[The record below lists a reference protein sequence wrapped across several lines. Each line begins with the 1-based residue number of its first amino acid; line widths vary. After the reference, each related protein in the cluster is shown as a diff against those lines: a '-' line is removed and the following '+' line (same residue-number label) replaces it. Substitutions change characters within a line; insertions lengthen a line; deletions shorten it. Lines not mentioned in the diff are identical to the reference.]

1 MTQAVRPTALVTG
14 ASRHRHAFV
23 LGAGLAACALLGA
36 ASAPAPRFSLAEPSF
51 SPDGRTIVFVSGGDI
66 WTVPAAGGTARLLVS
81 HPSTESRPL
90 FSPDGKRLAFAS
102 NRTGNGDIYVLTLD
116 TGELKRL
123 TFDDSDEKLDAWS
136 SDGKWIYFS
145 SNGRDISGMNDVY
158 RVSPEGG
165 MPMPV
170 TADRYVSEFFSAPSP
185 DGAALAFTARGI
197 ASNQWWRKGSSHLD
211 ESEIWVKREGR
222 YERLTPP
229 GARQMWPMWSPDG
242 KAVYFMSD
250 RGGPQNI
257 WVRPATGPAKALTRF
272 TGGRVLW
279 PSLSSDG
286 KTIVFERNFGLW
298 KCDTATGEAAEIP
311 IVLQGVPAGPAVE
324 HLSLGNPI
332 EELAVSPDGK
342 KLAFAIRGEIF
353 AASAKDGGD
362 AARVTRTSAKESQ
375 IVWAPDS
382 RRIAYVSDRDGVQ
395 HEFLYDFKTGVE
407 TRLTNGAAH
416 DAAARFSPDGKLLA
430 FERGEKEVR
439 VLDIAS
445 KEERLLASGF
455 LDDALDPGH
464 PLAWSPDGK
473 WIAFLQTSAKLFS
486 NVEVVP
492 AAGGPSRPISFLAN
506 VFGGSVTWSPDGT
519 YLLFDSGQRT
529 EPRQLARI
537 DLVPRAPKFREDQFR
552 ELFDEPAK
560 AAAEKTDK
568 TDKTDKKSDPTEK
581 PAEAGDAAKKKEPK
595 PTEIVFDAIK
605 QRLSLVPVGVDVR
618 EQTVSPDGKW
628 ALLVASAAGQE
639 NLYVYS
645 LDELAKDRPVAKQLA
660 STPGPKRNAQFS
672 PDSKDV
678 FYLDEGRIQT
688 VSVEK
693 REPKGISVTAELDVD
708 FEAQKREVFHQAWSY
723 LNDKF
728 FDPKFNGADWEA
740 VRREYEPRVTGARTA
755 DETRRIINL
764 MIGEL
769 NASHCGIAAPGS
781 SNQTSSGRLGLR
793 FDPAEYEASGRL
805 KVTEVIPLSPAAL
818 AKAAAPGDV
827 LVSVDGA
834 DISARTNL
842 DEMLDHKIG
851 KRVTLKI
858 AQGGDAAKAKES
870 TVRPIAMA
878 AEKTLL
884 YRAWVEASRDYVHR
898 VSGGRLGYVHMPD
911 MGAASLAQLSIDLD
925 TENHTRDG
933 VVIDVRNNNGG
944 FVNVYAIDVLARRG
958 YLSMTP
964 RGRLTAP
971 ARTVLGQRSLEKPT
985 ILVVNQHSLSDAED
999 FTEGYRA
1006 LKLGKVVG
1014 EPTAG
1019 WIIYTGGTTLI
1030 DGSNLRLPQI
1040 RIDDSEG
1047 KPMEMH
1053 PRPVDIE
1060 VVRPIGEGLSGRD
1073 TQLDAAVRE
1082 LLKQV
1087 DGK

>member
-1 MTQAVRPTALVTG
+1 MRA
-14 ASRHRHAFV
+14 RHA
-23 LGAGLAACALLGA
+23 LLLCAGLAACALLGA
-36 ASAPAPRFSLAEPSF
+36 VNPASPRPSFAEPSF

-66 WTVPAAGGTARLLVS
+66 WTVPSAGGTARLLVS
-81 HPSTESRPL
+81 HPATESRPL

-123 TFDDSDEKLDAWS
+123 TFDDSEEKLDAWS
-136 SDGKWIYFS
+136 QDGKWIYFS

-165 MPMPV
+165 TPMPV

-185 DGAALAFTARGI
+185 DGSALAFTARGI
-197 ASNQWWRKGSSHLD
+197 ASTQWWRKGSSHLD
-211 ESEIWVKREGR
+211 ESEIWVKRDSR

-229 GARQMWPMWSPDG
+229 GARQIWPMWSPDG
-242 KAVYFMSD
+242 KTVYYMSD
-250 RGGPQNI
+250 RGGSQNI
-257 WVRPATGPAKALTRF
+257 WVRPPAAPAKALTHF
-272 TGGRVLW
+272 ANGRVLW
-279 PSLSSDG
+279 PSLSADG
-286 KTIVFERNFGLW
+286 KTIVFERNFAIW
-298 KCDTATGEAAEIP
+298 KCDTATGESSEIP

-324 HLSLGNPI
+324 HLSLGSPI
-332 EELAVSPDGK
+332 EEVAVSPDGK
-342 KLAFAIRGEIF
+342 KLVFAIRGEIF

-362 AARVTRTSAKESQ
+362 AARVTRTSAKEAQ

-382 RRIAYVSDRDGVQ
+382 RRIVYVSDRDGVQ

-407 TRLTNGAAH
+407 TRLTNGTVN

-430 FERGEKEVR
+430 FERGEREIR
-439 VLDIAS
+439 VLDLAS
-445 KEERLLASGF
+445 KEERLLASDF
-455 LDDALDPGH
+455 LANALDPGH

-473 WIAFLQTSAKLFS
+473 WIAFFRTSAKLFS
-486 NVEVVP
+486 NIEVVP
-492 AAGGPSRPISFLAN
+492 SAGGASKPVSFLAN
-506 VFGGSVTWSPDGT
+506 VFGSSVTWSPDGT
-519 YLLFDSGQRT
+519 YLVFDTGQRT
-529 EPRQLARI
+529 EQRQLARI

-560 AAAEKTDK
+560 ASTEKTDK
-568 TDKTDKKSDPTEK
+568 EDKNDKAAK
-581 PAEAGDAAKKKEPK
+581 PAESAEAKKKEPK
-595 PTEIVFDAIK
+595 PTEIIFDGIK

-618 EQTVSPDGKW
+618 EQTISPDGRW

-645 LDELAKDRPVAKQLA
+645 LDELAKDPPVAKQLT
-660 STPGPKRNAQFS
+660 STSGPKRNAQFS

-693 REPKGISVTAELDVD
+693 REPKGISVTAEFDVD

-723 LNDKF
+723 LNDQF
-728 FDPKFNGADWEA
+728 FDPKFNGVDWEA
-740 VRREYEPRVTGARTA
+740 VRREYEPQVSGARTA
-755 DETRRIINL
+755 DETRRLINL

-769 NASHCGIAAPGS
+769 NSSHCGIYAPRS
-781 SNQTSSGRLGLR
+781 SYQTSSGRVGLR
-793 FDPAEYEASGRL
+793 FDAAEYEASGRL
-805 KVTEVIPLSPAAL
+805 RVTEVIPLSPSAL
-818 AKAAAPGDV
+818 AKAVSPGDV
-827 LVSVDGA
+827 LLSVDGS

-842 DEMLDHKIG
+842 DELLNHKIG

-858 AQGGDAAKAKES
+858 APRGDAVKAKES

-884 YRAWVEASRDYVHR
+884 YRAWVDASREYVYR
-898 VSGGRLGYVHMPD
+898 ASGGRLGYVHMPD
-911 MGAASLAQLSIDLD
+911 MGAESLAQLSIDLD
-925 TENHTRDG
+925 SENHARDG

-985 ILVVNQHSLSDAED
+985 ILVVNQYSLSDAED
-999 FTEGYRA
+999 FTEGYRT

-1019 WIIYTGGTTLI
+1019 WIIYTGGTELM
-1030 DGSNLRLPQI
+1030 DGSNLRLPRV
-1040 RIDDSEG
+1040 RIDDSQG

-1073 TQLDAAVRE
+1073 TQLDAAVKE
-1082 LLKQV
+1082 LLKQI
-1087 DGK
+1087 DAK

>member
-1 MTQAVRPTALVTG
+1 MKY
-14 ASRHRHAFV
+14 RHALFP
-23 LGAGLAACALLGA
+23 GIGLAACALLGA
-36 ASAPAPRFSLAEPSF
+36 VSPAPPRPSFAEPSF

-66 WTVPAAGGTARLLVS
+66 WTVPAEGGTARLLVS
-81 HPSTESRPL
+81 HPATESRPL
-90 FSPDGKRLAFAS
+90 YSPDGKRLAFAS
-102 NRTGNGDIYVLTLD
+102 NRTGNGDIYLLTLE

-123 TFDDSDEKLDAWS
+123 TFDDSEEKLDAWS
-136 SDGKWIYFS
+136 RDGKWIYFS

-165 MPMPV
+165 TPMPA

-197 ASNQWWRKGSSHLD
+197 ASSQWWRKGSSHLD

-242 KAVYFMSD
+242 KTVYFMSD

-257 WVRPATGPAKALTRF
+257 WVRSPVAPARALTHF
-272 TGGRVLW
+272 TNGRVLW
-279 PSLSSDG
+279 PSLSPDG
-286 KTIVFERNFGLW
+286 RAIVFERNFGLW
-298 KCDTATGEAAEIP
+298 KCDTATGESAEIP
-311 IVLQGVPAGPAVE
+311 VALQGVPAGPAVE
-324 HLSLGNPI
+324 HLSLASPI
-332 EELAVSPDGK
+332 EELAISPDGK

-362 AARVTRTSAKESQ
+362 ATRVTRTSSKESQ

-395 HEFLYDFKTGVE
+395 HEYLYDFKAGTE
-407 TRLTNGAAH
+407 ARLTNGPSD

-430 FERGEKEVR
+430 FERGEKEIR
-439 VLDIAS
+439 VLDLAS
-445 KEERLLASGF
+445 KEERLLATGL

-473 WIAFLQTSAKLFS
+473 WVAFLNTSLKLFS
-486 NVEVVP
+486 NIEVV
-492 AAGGPSRPISFLAN
+492 AISGGASKPVSFLAN

-519 YLLFDSGQRT
+519 YLLFDTGQRT
-529 EPRQLARI
+529 ESRQLARI
-537 DLVPRAPKFREDQFR
+537 DLVPHAPKFREDQFR
-552 ELFDEPAK
+552 ELFDEPAR
-560 AAAEKTDK
+560 AITEKTDK
-568 TDKTDKKSDPTEK
+568 SDKTEKTEK
-581 PAEAGDAAKKKEPK
+581 DTESSDAAKKKDAK
-595 PTEIVFDAIK
+595 PTEIVFDGIR

-639 NLYVYS
+639 NLYIYS
-645 LDELAKDRPVAKQLA
+645 LDELAKDRPVAKQLTA
-660 STPGPKRNAQFS
+660 TNGPKRYAQFS

-728 FDPKFNGADWEA
+728 FDPKFNGVDWEA
-740 VRREYEPRVTGARTA
+740 VRRDYEPQVLGARTV

-769 NASHCGIAAPGS
+769 NASHCGISAPAS
-781 SNQTSSGRLGLR
+781 VNQISSGRLGLR

-805 KVTEVIPLSPAAL
+805 KVTEVIALSPAAL

-827 LVSVDGA
+827 LLSVDGT

-842 DEMLDHKIG
+842 DELLDHKIG
-851 KRVTLKI
+851 KRVTLKV
-858 AQGGDAAKAKES
+858 AAGGNGAKAKES

-911 MGAASLAQLSIDLD
+911 MGAASLAQLSVDLD
-925 TENHTRDG
+925 SENHARDG

-971 ARTVLGQRSLEKPT
+971 ARTVLGQRALEKPT

-1019 WIIYTGGTTLI
+1019 WIIYTGGIALI

-1073 TQLDAAVRE
+1073 SQLDAAVKA
-1082 LLKQV
+1082 LLAQLGAK
-1087 DGK
+1087 

>member
-1 MTQAVRPTALVTG
+1 MK
-14 ASRHRHAFV
+14 HRHSLV
-23 LGAGLAACALLGA
+23 LGAGLAACTLLGA
-36 ASAPAPRFSLAEPSF
+36 AGPTSPRPSPSFAEPSF
-51 SPDGRTIVFVSGGDI
+51 SPDGRTIAFASGGDI
-66 WTVPAAGGTARLLVS
+66 WTVPAEGGTARLLVS
-81 HPSTESRPL
+81 HPATESRPL

-136 SDGKWIYFS
+136 PDGKWLYFS

-158 RVSPEGG
+158 RVASEGG
-165 MPMPV
+165 TPMPV
-170 TADRYVSEFFSAPSP
+170 TAERYVSEFFSAPSP

-197 ASNQWWRKGSSHLD
+197 ASSQWWRRGSSHLD

-242 KAVYFMSD
+242 KTVYFMSD
-250 RGGPQNI
+250 RGGQQNI
-257 WVRPATGPAKALTRF
+257 WVRPATGPAKALTHF
-272 TGGRVLW
+272 AGGRVLW
-279 PSLSSDG
+279 PSLSADG
-286 KTIVFERNFGLW
+286 KTIVFERDFALW
-298 KCDTATGEAAEIP
+298 KCDTATGESAVIP
-311 IVLQGVPAGPAVE
+311 IALQGVPAGPAVD
-324 HLSLGNPI
+324 HLSIGNPI

-353 AASAKDGGD
+353 AASAKDGGE
-362 AARVTRTSAKESQ
+362 AIRVTRTSARESQ

-395 HEFLYDFKTGVE
+395 HEFLYDFKTGLE
-407 TRLTNGAAH
+407 TRLTNGASH
-416 DAAARFSPDGKLLA
+416 DAAASFSPDGKSLA
-430 FERGEKEVR
+430 FERGEKEIH
-439 VLDIAS
+439 VLDLAS
-445 KEERLLASGF
+445 KEERLLANGL
-455 LDDALDPGH
+455 LDDALEPGR

-473 WIAFLQTSAKLFS
+473 WIAFFRTSARLFS
-486 NVEVVP
+486 NIEVVP
-492 AAGGPSRPISFLAN
+492 AAGGASKPVSFLAN

-519 YLLFDSGQRT
+519 YLLFDTGQRT
-529 EPRQLARI
+529 EQRQLARI
-537 DLVPRAPKFREDQFR
+537 DLVPHAPRFREDQFR
-552 ELFDEPAK
+552 ELFDEPVK
-560 AAAEKTDK
+560 PAAEKADKKGDPADK
-568 TDKTDKKSDPTEK
+568 T
-581 PAEAGDAAKKKEPK
+581 AEPVDASKKKETK
-595 PTEIVFDAIK
+595 PTDILFDGIR

-645 LDELAKDRPVAKQLA
+645 LDELAKDRPVAKQLT
-660 STPGPKRNAQFS
+660 STAGPKRNAQFS
-672 PDSKDV
+672 ADSKDV

-693 REPKGISVTAELDVD
+693 REPKAISVSAELDVD

-728 FDPKFNGADWEA
+728 FDPKFNGVDWEA
-740 VRREYEPRVTGARTA
+740 VRREYEPRVLGARTA

-769 NASHCGIAAPGS
+769 NASHCGIAAPAALTL
-781 SNQTSSGRLGLR
+781 TSSGRLGLR
-793 FDPAEYEASGRL
+793 FEPSEYEASGRL
-805 KVTEVIPLSPAAL
+805 KVTEVIPLSPVAL
-818 AKAAAPGDV
+818 ARAAAPGDV
-827 LVSVDGA
+827 LLSVDGV

-842 DEMLDHKIG
+842 DELLDHKIG
-851 KRVTLKI
+851 RRVSLKI
-858 AQGGDAAKAKES
+858 AAGGDAAKVKEF
-870 TVRPIAMA
+870 TVRPIAMG
-878 AEKTLL
+878 AEKTLV

-898 VSGGRLGYVHMPD
+898 TSKGRLGYVHMPD
-911 MGAASLAQLSIDLD
+911 MGAASLAQLSVDLD
-925 TENHTRDG
+925 SENHARDG

-971 ARTVLGQRSLEKPT
+971 ARTVLGQRALEKPT

-999 FTEGYRA
+999 FTEGYRT

-1019 WIIYTGGTTLI
+1019 WIIYTSGTALI
-1030 DGSNLRLPQI
+1030 DGSNLRLPQV

-1060 VVRPIGEGLSGRD
+1060 VTRPIGEGFSNRD
-1073 TQLDAAVRE
+1073 SQLDAAVKE
-1082 LLKQV
+1082 LLKQL
-1087 DGK
+1087 DTH

>member
-1 MTQAVRPTALVTG
+1 MKYRHALFLG
-14 ASRHRHAFV
+14 AS
-23 LGAGLAACALLGA
+23 LAACALLGA
-36 ASAPAPRFSLAEPSF
+36 ANPTAPRPSFAEPSF

-66 WTVPAAGGTARLLVS
+66 WTVPAEGGTARLLVS

-136 SDGKWIYFS
+136 PDGKWIYFS

-158 RVSPEGG
+158 RVSVEGG
-165 MPMPV
+165 TAMPV

-197 ASNQWWRKGSSHLD
+197 ASNQWWRKGSNHLD

-242 KAVYFMSD
+242 KSVFFMSD
-250 RGGPQNI
+250 RGGQQNI
-257 WVRPATGPAKALTRF
+257 WVRPATGPSRALTHL
-272 TGGRVLW
+272 TNGRVLW
-279 PSLSSDG
+279 PFLSSDG
-286 KTIVFERNFGLW
+286 KTIVFERDFGIW
-298 KCDTATGEAAEIP
+298 KCNTTTGEPAEIP
-311 IVLQGVPAGPAVE
+311 IALQGVPAGPAVE
-324 HLSLGNPI
+324 HMSLGNPI

-362 AARVTRTSAKESQ
+362 ATRVTRTSAKESQ

-395 HEFLYDFKTGVE
+395 HEFLYDFKAGVE
-407 TRLTNGAAH
+407 TRLTNGASH

-430 FERGEKEVR
+430 FERGEKEIR
-439 VLDIAS
+439 VLDLAS
-445 KEERLLASGF
+445 KEERLLASGL

-473 WIAFLQTSAKLFS
+473 WIAFLRSSTRLFS
-486 NVEVVP
+486 NIEVVP
-492 AAGGPSRPISFLAN
+492 SGGGASKPVSFLAN

-537 DLVPRAPKFREDQFR
+537 DLVPHAPKFREDQFH

-560 AAAEKTDK
+560 AAAGKTDK
-568 TDKTDKKSDPTEK
+568 ADK
-581 PAEAGDAAKKKEPK
+581 PAESSDAARKKDPK
-595 PTEIVFDAIK
+595 PTEIVFEGIK
-605 QRLSLVPVGVDVR
+605 RRLSLVPVGVDVR

-645 LDELAKDRPVAKQLA
+645 LDELAKDRPVAKQLT
-660 STPGPKRNAQFS
+660 STAGPKRNAQFS

-728 FDPKFNGADWEA
+728 FDPKFNGVDWEA
-740 VRREYEPRVTGARTA
+740 VRREYEPRVLSARTA

-769 NASHCGIAAPGS
+769 NASHCGISAPAS

-793 FDPAEYEASGRL
+793 FDPAEYETSGRL
-805 KVTEVIPLSPAAL
+805 RVTEVIPLSPAAL
-818 AKAAAPGDV
+818 ANAAAPGDV

-842 DEMLDHKIG
+842 DELLDHRVG

-858 AQGGDAAKAKES
+858 AGGGDAVKAKEF
-870 TVRPIAMA
+870 TVRPITMA

-898 VSGGRLGYVHMPD
+898 ISGGRLGYVHMPD
-911 MGAASLAQLSIDLD
+911 MGAASLAQLSVDLD
-925 TENHTRDG
+925 TENHARDG

-971 ARTVLGQRSLEKPT
+971 ARTVLGQRALEKPT

-999 FTEGYRA
+999 FTEGYRT
-1006 LKLGKVVG
+1006 LKLGRVVG

-1019 WIIYTGGTTLI
+1019 WIIYTGGIALI
-1030 DGSNLRLPQI
+1030 DGSNLRLPEV

-1053 PRPVDIE
+1053 PRSVDIE
-1060 VVRPIGEGLSGRD
+1060 VTRPIGEGLSGRD
-1073 TQLDAAVRE
+1073 TQLDAAVKE
-1082 LLKQV
+1082 LLKQL